1 MNYTIMH
8 TEFVRERAEPSML
21 IPGSDSHTCPAGAV
35 GCLSTGLGTADV
47 TMALSTGETWR
58 LPIVNGKKHYVP
70 NSLPV
75 LERLREL
82 SPLEVYEE
90 AGFTRGPPGCSYG
103 VGMLAEKAAEGE
115 IWLSR
120 F

>member
-21 IPGSDSHTCPAGAV
+21 IPGSDSHICPAGAV
-35 GCLSTGLGTADV
+35 GCLSIGLGTADV

-58 LPIVNGKKHYVP
+58 LPIVKGKKHYVP

-75 LERLREL
+75 VERLREL

-90 AGFTRGPPGCSYG
+90 AGFTRGPPGCSYC

-115 IWLSR
+115 IWLSS
-120 F
+120 